1 MDKSCDNIRN
11 FMIEPVMK
19 KLYDVERRLTIL
31 ENKIEHNNSIHE
43 QEQEQKQELKVESEV
58 ELEVEKEITLPI
70 SNTNKQISKIAHP
83 KPTIMTIKNGFFLN
97 SNTKLDDIKLK
108 WNPVKDVSRYIIEE
122 KCLSINTDWYR
133 SRLTQ
138 ANLKNNYIYIAK
150 FGNKLHEN
158 WGTMGTKLKITG
170 MMGKFQW
177 RYIPVYYIN
186 GKEIEGEPSKPSDI
200 WENKIINY

>member
-11 FMIEPVMK
+11 FMIEPIMK
-19 KLYDVERRLTIL
+19 KLYDVERRLTLL
-31 ENKIEHNNSIHE
+31 ENKMEQNISIH
-43 QEQEQKQELKVESEV
+43 KQESKVKSEV
-58 ELEVEKEITLPI
+58 KKEINLPI
-70 SNTNKQISKIAHP
+70 LNKQISKIAHP

-97 SNTKLDDIKLK
+97 NNTKLDDIKLK
-108 WNPVKDVSRYIIEE
+108 WNSLEEVSRYIIEE
-122 KCLSINTDWYR
+122 KCLSVDTDWYR

-138 ANLKNNYIYIAK
+138 SNLKNNYICISE
-150 FGNKLHEN
+150 FGNKFHEN

-177 RYIPVYYIN
+177 RYIPIYYVN

-200 WENKIINY
+200 WQSEIINY